1 MIPAIIIGLG
11 LAALMLYQI
20 PRVQRALDW
29 RIEYAMIYINRVF
42 DPLPAVPVPQEN
54 SATQYPTAT
63 PKPTR
68 TQPIPTQT
76 PISSPTAT
84 IQPTQIPGKV
94 ILSSPAYEKEDLN
107 NCGPATLSMYLKHF
121 GWVGDQFTISDRI
134 KPIRADRNVNIEELA
149 SYVMTDIGYLQVE
162 YRVGGNLDVLKKII
176 ASGIP
181 VMIEGS
187 FKLQKSFWPND
198 DRWAGHYVL
207 LTGYDDAE
215 KIFITQDSELGPDQR
230 VPYDQ
235 LFEEWESFNRVY
247 MMLFP
252 PEQAPVYQTLLGDDW
267 DRDLNR
273 KRAIDIFQAETKA
286 DPKNAFAFFNLGTNL
301 VYFDRYG
308 EAFNAYD
315 TALKLKLPQRMLRYQ
330 FGVYMTYFNTG
341 RIDELIALCDYALE
355 ITPNSEEAMLWKGW
369 GLYRQGRSDE
379 ALKIFQKALEARPDY
394 SDANYAINFVLNN

>member
-1 MIPAIIIGLG
+1 
-11 LAALMLYQI
+11 
-20 PRVQRALDW
+20 
-29 RIEYAMIYINRVF
+29 
-42 DPLPAVPVPQEN
+42 PQEN